1 MSRRRQ
7 GTIAAVVGVVLAVG
21 VAVVGSRMT
30 PSSSERPPAPPK
42 VFPAKDPPPHPVI
55 PSEPRVEPPKAFC
68 EGRDLYKVGG
78 QLRAVQ
84 KQALASAER
93 APKDGAAQSCHDDP
107 AARELAG
114 AYNALVGR
122 TGSCT
127 GKDSPLDSQ
136 WSQLDSAVVA
146 LDRCIECTRPR
157 ADRVVGC
164 VRVLELV
171 TAAEKATPPT
181 L

>member
-7 GTIAAVVGVVLAVG
+7 GTLAAAAGLVLAVG
-21 VAVVGSRMT
+21 VAVVGSQMT
-30 PSSSERPPAPPK
+30 SSSPPPSPPPK
-42 VFPAKDPPPHPVI
+42 VFPSQDPPPHPVI

-68 EGRDLYKVGG
+68 EARDLFKIGG

-84 KQALASAER
+84 KQALASAQKGQ
-93 APKDGAAQSCHDDP
+93 KDGASQSCHDAP

-114 AYNALVGR
+114 AYDALVGR

-127 GKDSPLDSQ
+127 ARDSPLDGQ

-157 ADRVVGC
+157 ADRLVGC
-164 VRVLELV
+164 ARVLELV